1 MELLS
6 DNAAGQLPGGFA
18 VAGPRLTAIR
28 AAAVRVVGAVHLTAT
43 IAAAAALLIELA
55 IILADVTQREF
66 LSRSF
71 LWADESAKLSLAT
84 IAFIGGAAAYR
95 SRQHTSVR
103 VLLDLMRPA
112 TQDLVLAALEWIVVL
127 SASVALWQGV
137 LLVESNWP
145 TRTPIL
151 QWSMGWTGLPLPV
164 GMGLVVLF
172 ALERLALQHRPMTAL
187 WSLLLVAPIAAAL
200 ATPAFADVMT
210 GYFAFHESMALA
222 AMLVLFFGAVLLGLP
237 VSFAMLASALCY
249 LAATDA
255 APPIAV
261 PQNMVDGTGN
271 FILLALPFFIFAGLI
286 MERGGI
292 SVRLVRFAM
301 AVVGNIR
308 GGLLQV
314 VVVTIYLVSGI
325 SGSKIADVAA
335 VGSVMRGEM
344 RRHGYRPEEG
354 AAVLAASAAMAETI
368 PPSIAMLILG
378 SVTPISIGTLFV
390 AGLLPAA
397 VIAVCLMGLIA
408 FQARHRP
415 QAALLEGSRL
425 HALPP
430 AILPLAMPVAM
441 VCGIRFGI
449 ATPTEVSTFAVIY
462 GLALSMLI
470 YRALPWRDLFQLL
483 LSCAMSAGMVL
494 FVLASASSF
503 AWVLAAANL
512 PQQLVVLLNDT
523 GRNPIVFWLG
533 SIALLIGIGTLLEGL
548 PALIILAPLLL
559 PIATGLGIDP
569 IQYGIVLILAMGVG
583 AFMPPVGIG
592 FYVAAAVAGSKV
604 EPAARAMLPFL
615 VVLVAA
621 VLLIAL
627 VPQVSLIVP
636 HLLGGK

>member
-6 DNAAGQLPGGFA
+6 DNSAGQLPGGLA
-18 VAGPRLTAIR
+18 IGGPRLTSAR
-28 AAAVRVVGAVHLTAT
+28 TALLRVVDLIHLLAT
-43 IAAAAALLIELA
+43 WIGSAALMIELV
-55 IILADVTQREF
+55 IILWDVMQREF
-66 LSRSF
+66 FSASF
-71 LWADESAKLSLAT
+71 LWADESSKLSLST

-103 VLLDLMRPA
+103 VLLDMMPSRLG
-112 TQDLVLAALEWIVVL
+112 DLLLAVLEWLVVV
-127 SASVALWQGV
+127 VAAIAAWQGV
-137 LLVESNWP
+137 LLMQNNWNNV
-145 TRTPIL
+145 TPIL
-151 QWSMGWTGLPLPV
+151 QISIGWIELPLSV
-164 GMGLVVLF
+164 GMALVALF
-172 ALERLALQHRPMTAL
+172 AFERLALQHRPAVAAAGLLIVVLATAAL
-187 WSLLLVAPIAAAL
+187 TLTDATAYFNTHSDMALLVLI
-200 ATPAFADVMT
+200 
-210 GYFAFHESMALA
+210 G
-222 AMLVLFFGAVLLGLP
+222 LFFGTVLLGLP
-237 VSFAMLASALCY
+237 VSFAMLSSTLTY
-249 LAATDA
+249 LALTDA

-301 AVVGNIR
+301 ALVGGIR

-344 RRHGYRPEEG
+344 RRHGYRPDQG

-368 PPSIAMLILG
+368 PPSIAMLVLG
-378 SVTPISIGTLFV
+378 SVTPISIGTLFL

-397 VIAVCLMGLIA
+397 LIAVCLMALIA
-408 FQARHRP
+408 FQARHRVEAP
-415 QAALLEGSRL
+415 MLERGRRL
-425 HALPP
+425 FAIPP

-449 ATPTEVSTFAVIY
+449 ATPTEVSTFAVLY
-462 GLALSMLI
+462 GLVLSAAI
-470 YRALPWRDLFQLL
+470 YRALPLKQVVELM

-494 FVLASASSF
+494 FVLSSASSF
-503 AWVLAAANL
+503 AWVLTAANL
-512 PQQLVVLLNDT
+512 PQHLVQLLDEAGRSATVFWVGSIVLL
-523 GRNPIVFWLG
+523 IL
-533 SIALLIGIGTLLEGL
+533 IGTLLEGL

-559 PIATGLGIDP
+559 PIATGLGINP
-569 IQYGIVLILAMGVG
+569 VQYGIVLILAMGVG

-604 EPAARAMLPFL
+604 EPAAKTMAPFI
-615 VVLVAA
+615 VVLVLA
-621 VLLIAL
+621 VVLIAF
-627 VPQVSLIVP
+627 VPAIALILP
-636 HLLGGK
+636 QLLGGKG

>member
-6 DNAAGQLPGGFA
+6 DNTAGQLPGGLA
-18 VAGPRLTAIR
+18 LGGPRLTSAR
-28 AAAVRVVGAVHLTAT
+28 TALLRVVDLVHLLAT
-43 IAAAAALLIELA
+43 WIGAAALMIELV
-55 IILADVTQREF
+55 IILWDVTQREF
-66 LSRSF
+66 FSASF
-71 LWADESAKLSLAT
+71 LWADESSKLSLST

-103 VLLDLMRPA
+103 VLLDMMPA
-112 TQDLVLAALEWIVVL
+112 RVGDLLLAVLEWLVVV
-127 SASVALWQGV
+127 VAAIAAWQGV
-137 LLVESNWP
+137 LLMQNNWDNV
-145 TRTPIL
+145 TPIL
-151 QWSMGWTGLPLPV
+151 QISIGWVELPLSV
-164 GMGLVVLF
+164 GMSLVALF
-172 ALERLALQHRPMTAL
+172 AFERLALQHRPAVAAAG
-187 WSLLLVAPIAAAL
+187 LLVVVLATAAL
-200 ATPAFADVMT
+200 TLTDATA
-210 GYFAFHESMALA
+210 YFNTHSDMAL
-222 AMLVLFFGAVLLGLP
+222 LVLIGLFFATVLLGLP
-237 VSFAMLASALCY
+237 VSFAMLSSTLTY
-249 LAATDA
+249 LALTDA

-301 AVVGNIR
+301 ALVGGIR

-344 RRHGYRPEEG
+344 RRHGYRPDQG

-368 PPSIAMLILG
+368 PPSIAMLVLG
-378 SVTPISIGTLFV
+378 SVTPISIGTLFL

-397 VIAVCLMGLIA
+397 LIAVCLMALIA
-408 FQARHRP
+408 FQARHRKEAP
-415 QAALLEGSRL
+415 MLERGRRLAAV
-425 HALPP
+425 PP

-449 ATPTEVSTFAVIY
+449 ATPTEVSTFAVLY
-462 GLALSMLI
+462 GLLLSI
-470 YRALPWRDLFQLL
+470 VVYRALPLKQVVELM

-494 FVLASASSF
+494 FVLSSASSF
-503 AWVLAAANL
+503 AWVLTAANL
-512 PQQLVVLLNDT
+512 PQHLVQLLDEAGRSATVFWVGSIVLL
-523 GRNPIVFWLG
+523 IL
-533 SIALLIGIGTLLEGL
+533 IGTLLEGL

-559 PIATGLGIDP
+559 PIATGLGINP
-569 IQYGIVLILAMGVG
+569 VQYGIVLILAMGVG

-604 EPAARAMLPFL
+604 EPAARTMAPYI
-615 VVLVAA
+615 VVLVLA
-621 VLLIAL
+621 VVLIAF
-627 VPQVSLIVP
+627 VPAIALILP
-636 HLLGGK
+636 QLLGGKG

>member
-6 DNAAGQLPGGFA
+6 DSAAGPLPGGLA
-18 VAGPRLTAIR
+18 LAGPRLTAIR
-28 AAAVRVVGAVHLTAT
+28 TAIARIVGVIHLAATM
-43 IAAAAALLIELA
+43 AAAAAMLVELA

-71 LWADESAKLSLAT
+71 LWADESAKLALST

-95 SRQHTSVR
+95 SRGHTSVR
-103 VLLDLMRPA
+103 VLLDLMPPRL
-112 TQDLVLAALEWIVVL
+112 QDGVQAALEWVVVL
-127 SASVALWQGV
+127 AAAVAGWQGV
-137 LLVESNWP
+137 VLMDTNWD

-151 QWSMGWTGLPLPV
+151 QWSMGWTMLPLPIA
-164 GMGLVVLF
+164 MALIVLF
-172 ALERLALQHRPMTAL
+172 ALERLALQHRPATAA
-187 WSLLLVAPIAAAL
+187 WSLAAIAPAAAL
-200 ATPAFADVMT
+200 LATTDLT
-210 GYFAFHESMALA
+210 GYFAAHDTVALST
-222 AMLVLFFGAVLLGLP
+222 MLTLFFGAVLLGLP

-249 LAATDA
+249 LAASDA

-271 FILLALPFFIFAGLI
+271 FILLALPFFILAGLV

-301 AVVGNIR
+301 ALVGTVR

-344 RRHGYRPEEG
+344 RRHGYRPEDG

-368 PPSIAMLILG
+368 PPSIAMLVLG

-397 VIAVCLMGLIA
+397 VIAVCLMALIA
-408 FQARHRP
+408 FQSRHRP
-415 QAALLEGSRL
+415 AAAMLEGGRL
-425 HALPP
+425 RALPP

-449 ATPTEVSTFAVIY
+449 ATPTEVSTFAVVY
-462 GLALSMLI
+462 GLALSLGL
-470 YRALPWRDLFQLL
+470 YRTLPGRELGALL
-483 LSCAMSAGMVL
+483 LSAARSAGMVL

-512 PQQLVVLLNDT
+512 PQHLVALLDES
-523 GRNPIVFWLG
+523 GRNPLTFWLG
-533 SIALLIGIGTLLEGL
+533 SIALLIAIGTLLEGL

-559 PIATGLGIDP
+559 PIATSLNIDP
-569 IQYGIVLILAMGVG
+569 VQYGIVLILAMGVG

-592 FYVAAAVAGSKV
+592 FYVAAAVAGAKV

-615 VVLVAA
+615 AVLVAA

-627 VPQVSLIVP
+627 IPQLSLVVP
-636 HLLGGK
+636 HLLDGR

>member
-6 DNAAGQLPGGFA
+6 DTVAGQLPGGLTHG
-18 VAGPRLTAIR
+18 GPRLTSAR
-28 AAAVRVVGAVHLTAT
+28 AAASRLIGVVHMLATA
-43 IAAAAALLIELA
+43 IGAAALMIELV
-55 IILADVTQREF
+55 IILWDVTQREF
-66 LSRSF
+66 FSRSF
-71 LWADESAKLSLAT
+71 LWADESSKLTLST

-95 SRQHTSVR
+95 SRQHTQVR
-103 VLLDLMRPA
+103 VLLDLMPVA
-112 TQDLVLAALEWIVVL
+112 MADAVLAALEWAVVV
-127 SASVALWQGV
+127 VAVIAGWQGV
-137 LLVESNWP
+137 QLMQANWD
-145 TRTPIL
+145 TLTPIL
-151 QWSMGWTGLPLPV
+151 QISTGWIQLPLPI
-164 GMGLVVLF
+164 GMALIALF
-172 ALERLALQHRPMTAL
+172 ALERLALQHRPA
-187 WSLLLVAPIAAAL
+187 VAAAAL
-200 ATPAFADVMT
+200 LVVVLATAALTVTDAT
-210 GYFAFHESMALA
+210 AYFNVHGDMALIVLIA
-222 AMLVLFFGAVLLGLP
+222 LFFGTVLIGLP
-237 VSFAMLASALCY
+237 VSFAMLVATLTY
-249 LAATDA
+249 LALTDA

-301 AVVGNIR
+301 AVVGGIR

-344 RRHGYRPEEG
+344 LRHGYRPDQG

-368 PPSIAMLILG
+368 PPSLAMLVLG

-397 VIAVCLMGLIA
+397 LIAVCLMGLIA
-408 FQARHRP
+408 YQARGRVEAP
-415 QAALLEGSRL
+415 MLGDSRRIS
-425 HALPP
+425 AVAP

-449 ATPTEVSTFAVIY
+449 ATPTEVSTFAVLY
-462 GLALSMLI
+462 GLLLSALV
-470 YRALPWRDLFQLL
+470 YRALPLRQIVELT
-483 LSCAMSAGMVL
+483 LSCAMTAGMVL
-494 FVLASASSF
+494 FVLSSASSF
-503 AWVLAAANL
+503 AWVLTAADL
-512 PQQLVVLLNDT
+512 PQHLVELLNDV
-523 GRNPIVFWLG
+523 GRSATVFWFG
-533 SIALLIGIGTLLEGL
+533 SIILLILIGTLLEGL

-569 IQYGIVLILAMGVG
+569 VQYGIVLILAMGVG

-604 EPAARAMLPFL
+604 EAAAKTMVPFI
-615 VVLVAA
+615 VVLVLA
-621 VLLIAL
+621 VVLIAF
-627 VPQVSLIVP
+627 VPGIALIVP
-636 HLLGGK
+636 HLLGGKG

>member
-18 VAGPRLTAIR
+18 AAGPRLTAIR
-28 AAAVRVVGAVHLTAT
+28 AAAVRVVGAIHLLAT

-55 IILADVTQREF
+55 IILMDVTQREF

-103 VLLDLMRPA
+103 VLLDLMRPPA
-112 TQDLVLAALEWIVVL
+112 QDVVLAALEWIVVL

-172 ALERLALQHRPMTAL
+172 ALERLALQHRPATAL
-187 WSLLLVAPIAAAL
+187 WSLLAVAPVAAVFAAL
-200 ATPAFADVMT
+200 DMT
-210 GYFAFHESMALA
+210 GFFAVHDSLALA

-301 AVVGNIR
+301 AAVGNIR

-397 VIAVCLMGLIA
+397 VIAACLMALIA

-415 QAALLEGSRL
+415 QAAMLEGSRL
-425 HALPP
+425 RALPP

-462 GLALSMLI
+462 GLGLSMVI
-470 YRALPWRDLFQLL
+470 YRALPWRDLVQLL

-512 PQQLVVLLNDT
+512 PQQLVTLLDGT
-523 GRNPIVFWLG
+523 GRNPIIFWLG
-533 SIALLIGIGTLLEGL
+533 SVALLIGIGTLLEGL

>member
-6 DNAAGQLPGGFA
+6 DNAPGQLPGGPA
-18 VAGPRLTAIR
+18 PAGPRLTATR
-28 AAAVRVVGAVHLTAT
+28 AGAIRVVGAIHLAAT
-43 IAAAAALLIELA
+43 VVAAAALVIELC
-55 IILADVTQREF
+55 IIIADVLQREF
-66 LSRSF
+66 LLRSF
-71 LWADESAKLSLAT
+71 LWADESAKLALSV

-103 VLLDLMRPA
+103 VLLDLMSPGA
-112 TQDLVLAALEWIVVL
+112 AALMQAALEWVVVL
-127 SASVALWQGV
+127 GAAIAGWQGV
-137 LLVESNWP
+137 LLAQGNWL
-145 TRTPIL
+145 TLTPIL
-151 QWSMGWTGLPLPV
+151 QWPMGWIGVPLPV
-164 GMGLVVLF
+164 GMALIALF
-172 ALERLALQHRPMTAL
+172 ALERLGSQHRPATAAAG
-187 WSLLLVAPIAAAL
+187 LLLVLPVVAVLATVNMSGFFGVHPGTAL
-200 ATPAFADVMT
+200 ALMVA
-210 GYFAFHESMALA
+210 
-222 AMLVLFFGAVLLGLP
+222 LFFAAVLLGLP

-301 AVVGNIR
+301 ALVGSVR

-335 VGSVMRGEM
+335 VGAVVRGEM
-344 RRHGYRPEEG
+344 RRHGYRPDEG

-368 PPSIAMLILG
+368 PPSIAMLVLG

-397 VIAVCLMGLIA
+397 LIAVCLMALIA
-408 FQARHRP
+408 FQARHRTEAP
-415 QAALLEGSRL
+415 MLEGSRL
-425 HALPP
+425 RAIPP
-430 AILPLAMPVAM
+430 AILPLLMPVAM
-441 VCGIRFGI
+441 VCGIRFGL
-449 ATPTEVSTFAVIY
+449 ATPTEVSTFAVVY
-462 GLALSMLI
+462 GLLLAVFV
-470 YRALPWRDLFQLL
+470 YRAMPWRDVGHLL
-483 LSCAMSAGMVL
+483 LSCAMQAGMVL

-503 AWVLAAANL
+503 AWVLAAADL
-512 PQQLVVLLNDT
+512 PQQLVALLDDAGRSATVFLLGSVVLL
-523 GRNPIVFWLG
+523 IL
-533 SIALLIGIGTLLEGL
+533 IGTLLEGL
-548 PALIILAPLLL
+548 PALIILAPLLM
-559 PIATGLGIDP
+559 PIAIGLGIDP
-569 IQYGIVLILAMGVG
+569 VQYGIVLILAMGVG

-604 EPAARAMLPFL
+604 EPAARTMLPFL

-621 VLLIAL
+621 VVLIAF
-627 VPQVSLIVP
+627 VPAVSLVVP
-636 HLLGGK
+636 HMLEGR